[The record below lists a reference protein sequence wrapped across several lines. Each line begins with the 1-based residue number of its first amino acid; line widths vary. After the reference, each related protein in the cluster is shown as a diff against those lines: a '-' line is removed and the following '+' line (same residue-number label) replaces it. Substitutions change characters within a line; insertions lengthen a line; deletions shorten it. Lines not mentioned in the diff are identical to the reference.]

1 VKHRPLW
8 LTVALPSVIIGF
20 MMCWLLLYEVP
31 KRQREAIDSHALTEL
46 QAISDILALSVQYA
60 LERSDLALLQDLQ
73 QRIWTDQQAG
83 FAAVFLE
90 EGGSR
95 ELLAVF
101 PVGLDPALVTMEPAQ
116 RGGLSARAEFATE
129 EGRGYVVAG
138 VIEDAANTRNAERM
152 YPLYVAL
159 GLLLLSGLMMLQLIR
174 RRVVKPL
181 EAAAEYATRLAAGE
195 FPPALRRHAADD
207 EVGILQ
213 DALNGLS
220 ESLQLKAQE
229 NYRLVAEL
237 QAKLTELEA
246 ATETA
251 QKSLQVRERFV
262 ANVSHEI
269 RTPLNAILGLSSLL
283 LSETLAWE
291 HAQKV
296 RKIMHS
302 GQHLLGIVDDILDFS
317 KVNAGKLSLHKTP
330 INTSHLLDN
339 VVSIVQPMA
348 SAKQLELIIDVSP
361 EVPRAFIGDHQRI
374 TQIILNYLS
383 NAIKFTRSGYV
394 LLQLAVEQTAN
405 DSKEI
410 CFRVVDSGPGM
421 TEEEIESL
429 FREFEQ
435 LDNTAT
441 REAGGTGLGLVIC
454 KKFAELMGGR
464 VGLTSSPGSGS
475 CFWVNLPLKEIFDHG
490 NGEGGDL
497 PQAARLLIVDDNPL
511 TSKAIAHQLGTT
523 FPRFTTVTSGLE
535 AIQAIATAES
545 EADPF
550 EIVVIDWM
558 MPGLDGLKTAHFIQS
573 GATTVKPKIICVT
586 SAHQEVLAAQKASGL
601 EVFDLVL
608 RKPVMAQ
615 PLVESILKLIGE
627 EAPRR
632 AAAKTPDESFP
643 AKAFTRQFPGVR
655 VLLVEDH
662 QINQE
667 VATELLQKF
676 GLQVDLARNG
686 QEALDMLFSK
696 SPDHYA
702 LVFMDVHMPIKD
714 GLTASR
720 ELRASGRHAAL
731 PVIAMT
737 ANASFTDRQGCLDA
751 GMNDHVAKPIDVSL
765 LQRTI
770 KRWLGTATP
779 AGSTP
784 PAAAGTS
791 APEPWTA
798 PDIPMLDTEIA
809 LARCGGD
816 TALYRRVLV
825 TFCEQWPA
833 VSDELRWEHG
843 EERLASLIMQVHT
856 LKSTCGSI
864 GAQNAARL
872 ADKAGRLLAEVKKD
886 RSANAEAAQL
896 SLVLLHREL
905 GQVVQHI
912 GAALAEAGTA
922 PARIDA
928 GSAHQAH
935 TGDLTKL

>member
-8 LTVALPSVIIGF
+8 LMVAVPSVIIGF

-31 KRQREAIDSHALTEL
+31 KRQRDAIDSHALTEL
-46 QAISDILALSVQYA
+46 QTISNILALSVQHA
-60 LERSDLALLQDLQ
+60 LERSDLGLLEDLQ
-73 QRIWTDQQAG
+73 RRIWTDQQAG

-90 EGGSR
+90 EDGSS

-101 PVGLDPALVTMEPAQ
+101 PVGLDPALVTMNSTE
-116 RGGLSARAEFATE
+116 RTGLSARAEFTTA
-129 EGRGYVVAG
+129 EGRGHVVAG
-138 VIEDAANTRNAERM
+138 VIEDTVNTRNAERM
-152 YPLYVAL
+152 NPLYVAL
-159 GLLLLSGLMMLQLIR
+159 GLLLFAGLLMLQVLR
-174 RRVVKPL
+174 SRVVKPL
-181 EAAAEYATRLAAGE
+181 EAAADYARRLASGE
-195 FPPALRRHAADD
+195 FPQAIQRQATND

-213 DALNGLS
+213 DALTGLS
-220 ESLQLKAQE
+220 ESLQLKAHE
-229 NYRLVAEL
+229 NRALVAEL
-237 QAKLTELEA
+237 QAKLSELEA

-283 LSETLAWE
+283 LSETMPRE

-317 KVNAGKLSLHKTP
+317 KVNAGKLTLHKTP

-348 SAKQLELIIDVSP
+348 SEKQLELIIDVNP
-361 EVPRAFIGDHQRI
+361 AVPRSFIGDHQRI
-374 TQIILNYLS
+374 TQIILNFMS

-394 LLQLAVEQTAN
+394 LLQLAVEQAEHN
-405 DSKEI
+405 GKEL
-410 CFRVVDSGPGM
+410 CFRVVDTGPGM
-421 TEEEIESL
+421 TEEEMESL

-464 VGLTSSPGSGS
+464 VGMTSTPGSGS
-475 CFWVNLPLKEIFDHG
+475 CFWVNLPLKEVFDHG
-490 NGEGGDL
+490 TGESGDL
-497 PQAARLLIVDDNPL
+497 PQSARLLIVDDNPL
-511 TSKAIAHQLGTT
+511 TSKAIAHQLGAT
-523 FPRFTTVTSGLE
+523 FPRFTTVASGLE
-535 AIQAIATAES
+535 AIQAIANAES
-545 EADPF
+545 QADPY

-558 MPGLDGLKTAHFIQS
+558 MPGLDGLKTAHFIQA
-573 GATTVKPKIICVT
+573 GATTVKPKIICV
-586 SAHQEVLAAQKASGL
+586 SAAHDEVLAAQKASGL

-615 PLVESILKLIGE
+615 PLVESILRLIGE

-632 AAAKTPDESFP
+632 AANHEQEDSFP
-643 AKAFTRQFPGVR
+643 AQMFTQQFPGAR
-655 VLLVEDH
+655 ALLVEDH

-686 QEALDMLFSK
+686 QEALDMLFSR
-696 SPDHYA
+696 PADYYA

-720 ELRASGRHAAL
+720 ELRAAGRHASL

-737 ANASFTDRQGCLDA
+737 ANASYTDRQGCLDA
-751 GMNDHVAKPIDVSL
+751 GMNDHVAKPIDISV

-770 KRWLGTATP
+770 KRWLGTATTLQASSP
-779 AGSTP
+779 GAGR
-784 PAAAGTS
+784 G
-791 APEPWTA
+791 APSVQWN
-798 PDIPMLDTEIA
+798 IPKIPKLDTELA

-816 TALYRRVLV
+816 SALYRRVLV
-825 TFCEQWPA
+825 TFCEQWPD
-833 VSDELRWEHG
+833 VSDELRGDPG

-864 GAQNAARL
+864 GAQHAALL
-872 ADKAGRLLAEVKKD
+872 ADKASRLLAELKKN
-886 RSANAEAAQL
+886 RSANADAAKL
-896 SLVLLHREL
+896 SLVSLHREVT
-905 GQVVQHI
+905 QVVKHI
-912 GAALAEAGTA
+912 NAALQGDATPVAESG
-922 PARIDA
+922 RE
-928 GSAHQAH
+928 
-935 TGDLTKL
+935 